1 MPGWFSESRTFW
13 REYRA
18 NFKHTGAVLPSGR
31 RLGRALATFVRER
44 PAGATGGLKVL
55 EIGPGTGAVTRQ
67 ICASLGPA
75 DELDLC
81 ELSTAFVE
89 VLRQRLKDERPFCDV
104 APRVRIFHQPIE
116 QLETQGAYDLV
127 VSCLPLN
134 NFQVHEVEAILG
146 QLPRLLKPGGTL
158 SFFQYIGI
166 RKVKGMVAG
175 AQDRKRLAG
184 IGRAMDGVL
193 AGEIR
198 RDHVWVNVPPAY
210 VHHVRFDGAAPGA
223 RR

>member
-1 MPGWFSESRTFW
+1 MPGWWSESRTFW

-31 RLGRALATFVRER
+31 SLGRALATFVRER
-44 PAGATGGLKVL
+44 PAEAAGGLKIL

-67 ICASLGPA
+67 LCAALRPA

-89 VLRQRLKDERPFCDV
+89 VLRQRLKEERPFSDV
-104 APRVRIFHQPIE
+104 ADRVRIFHQPIE
-116 QLETQGAYDLV
+116 QLDVEGRYDLV

-146 QLPRLLKPGGTL
+146 QLPRLLRPGGTL

-166 RKVKGMVAG
+166 RKLRGVVAG
-175 AQDRKRLAG
+175 TADRERLAG
-184 IGRAMDGVL
+184 IGRAMDAML
-193 AGEIR
+193 TGEIR
-198 RDHVWVNVPPAY
+198 RNHVWVNVPPAY
-210 VHHVRFDGAAPGA
+210 VHHVRFEAGQVKATS
-223 RR
+223 

>member
-1 MPGWFSESRTFW
+1 MPGWWEESRTFW

-18 NFKHTGAVLPSGR
+18 NYKHTGAVLPSGR

-44 PAGATGGLKVL
+44 SADATGGLKIL

-67 ICASLGPA
+67 LCSALQPG

-81 ELSTAFVE
+81 ELNTTFVE
-89 VLRQRLKDERPFCDV
+89 LLRRRLVGERPFSDV
-104 APRVRIFHQPIE
+104 ADCVRIFHQPIE
-116 QLETQGAYDLV
+116 QLDVEGRYDLV

-134 NFQVHEVEAILG
+134 NFQVNEVEAILG
-146 QLPRLLKPGGTL
+146 QLPRLLRPGGTL

-166 RKVKGMVAG
+166 RKLKAITAG
-175 AQDRKRLAG
+175 ADDRKRLSG
-184 IGRAMDGVL
+184 IARAMDAVL

-210 VHHVRFDGAAPGA
+210 VHHVRFGADTL
-223 RR
+223 R